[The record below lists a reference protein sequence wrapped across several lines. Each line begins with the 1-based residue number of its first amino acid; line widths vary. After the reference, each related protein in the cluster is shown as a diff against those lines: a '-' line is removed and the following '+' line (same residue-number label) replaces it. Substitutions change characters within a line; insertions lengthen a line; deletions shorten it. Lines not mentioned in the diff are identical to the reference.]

1 MNQKKNSNSFDF
13 LKIED
18 YNKVNINGRKAANIM
33 NYYSV
38 NLPSYT
44 IGDGCYKEIPHVTR
58 FYGKTAVVIGGK
70 IAMSKAKDKILEG
83 IKDSD
88 VEILDFIWYGG
99 DSTYENGNALIA
111 MDVVKKADMIFAV
124 GGGRACDTCKYV
136 ANEMD
141 KPLFCFPTVASNCA
155 SVTAI
160 SVIYNPDGS
169 FREYYYPK
177 NANHT
182 FIESSIIAD
191 SPEELLW
198 AGIGDALSK
207 ECEAVF
213 SSKEDELSHTPMM
226 GVQLSKICTT
236 PLVEYGKK
244 ALDDLRANKV
254 SYELEQVALDIIIS
268 TGLVSNMVSA
278 APKYYYNSSLAHC
291 VYYGSTVTEGGE
303 KHLHGEIVSL
313 GVLCLL
319 TFEKAYEERERIAKF
334 NLSMGLPVCFED
346 IEITEDDFDAM
357 AEKAMTTT
365 EWEFRPKN
373 AGVTKESFIEC
384 MKETD
389 AFGKALKL

>member
-1 MNQKKNSNSFDF
+1 MSS
-13 LKIED
+13 
-18 YNKVNINGRKAANIM
+18 
-33 NYYSV
+33 YSV

-44 IGDGCYKEIPHVTR
+44 IGEGCYKEIPFVTR
-58 FYGKTAVVIGGK
+58 FYGKTAVVIGGET
-70 IAMSKAKDKILEG
+70 AMSKAKDKLLKGVEN
-83 IKDSD
+83 SN

-99 DSTYENGNALIA
+99 DSTYENGDALME
-111 MDVVKKADMIFAV
+111 MDIVKKADMIFAV
-124 GGGRACDTCKYV
+124 GGGRACDTCKYL

-155 SVTAI
+155 AVTAI

-207 ECEAVF
+207 ECEALF
-213 SSKEDELSHTPMM
+213 SSREDLLSHTPMM
-226 GVQLSKICTT
+226 GVQLSRICTT
-236 PLVEYGKK
+236 PLVDYGKQALEDLRNK
-244 ALDDLRANKV
+244 TVSYALD
-254 SYELEQVALDIIIS
+254 QVALDIIIS

-278 APKYYYNSSLAHC
+278 APDYYYNSSLAHC
-291 VYYGSTVTEGGE
+291 VYYGSTVTKGGHQ
-303 KHLHGEIVSL
+303 HLHGEVVSL

-319 TFEKAYEERERIAKF
+319 TFTQEYEERDRIAKF
-334 NLSMGLPVCFED
+334 NLSMGLPVCFDD
-346 IEITEDDFDAM
+346 IEVSEDEFEAM

-365 EWEFRPKN
+365 EWEFRPKK
-373 AGVTKESFIEC
+373 AGVTKESFIQC
-384 MKETD
+384 MKDEN
-389 AFGKALKL
+389 AYGRKLKQIR

>member
-1 MNQKKNSNSFDF
+1 LQSVEVVPAILVNMLQMKWINLYFAFQQWLLTVHLLQQFLLFIILMDHLENIIIQRMQTIHSSNH
-13 LKIED
+13 
-18 YNKVNINGRKAANIM
+18 
-33 NYYSV
+33 
-38 NLPSYT
+38 PS
-44 IGDGCYKEIPHVTR
+44 
-58 FYGKTAVVIGGK
+58 
-70 IAMSKAKDKILEG
+70 
-83 IKDSD
+83 
-88 VEILDFIWYGG
+88 
-99 DSTYENGNALIA
+99 
-111 MDVVKKADMIFAV
+111 
-124 GGGRACDTCKYV
+124 
-136 ANEMD
+136 
-141 KPLFCFPTVASNCA
+141 
-155 SVTAI
+155 
-160 SVIYNPDGS
+160 
-169 FREYYYPK
+169 
-177 NANHT
+177 
-182 FIESSIIAD
+182 
-191 SPEELLW
+191 EELLW

-213 SSKEDELSHTPMM
+213 ASKEDELSHTPMM

-244 ALDDLRANKV
+244 ALDDLKANKV

-291 VYYGSTVTEGGE
+291 VYYGSTVTKGGE

-334 NLSMGLPVCFED
+334 NKSMGLPVCFED

-357 AEKAMTTT
+357 AEKVMTTT

-389 AFGKALKL
+389 DFGKALKL